1 MKHKIKIP
9 EGLTM
14 EGLEIGLPKG
24 KPFEV
29 DTLERIIEFI
39 NTHFKPRGSI
49 SYYQNSLDLKCIV
62 ERCFD
67 NEIRISNGEL
77 IAAMILC
84 GYKYV
89 RITPKSK
96 NCHFNVCRISKKK
109 ERAITSQ
116 MALE

>member
-1 MKHKIKIP
+1 MKHEIKLP
-9 EGLTM
+9 NGLTKD
-14 EGLEIGLPKG
+14 GLEVSDPKG
-24 KPFEV
+24 KTIKLAELGWLV
-29 DTLERIIEFI
+29 DFV
-39 NTHFKPRGSI
+39 NTYFKPRGSI
-49 SYYQNSLDLKCIV
+49 SYYHNSLDLRCIV

-84 GYKYV
+84 GYEYV

-109 ERAITSQ
+109 ERAIASEI
-116 MALE
+116 ALK